1 MESTQN
7 WVLFLCENRFT
18 KTFEISNLAE
28 ILFTLA
34 QHQSMSDI
42 KSYEKELAFQAD
54 RRKATTEFIKIIS
67 DLWYDKA
74 IEVVLFKNQ
83 IIDKNVSDIINLHEY
98 AGEFVQKPISIF
110 DSVEILR
117 AINDLNLPPAK
128 LDIGKLTFEYHS
140 DVHNNLNVKA
150 FVIDKLKDAQ
160 TSEAVKPKDV
170 VLYGFGRIG
179 RLVARELMAKT
190 GRGSQLRLRAIV
202 VRGAINQEV
211 LEKRAALLKTDSV
224 HGQFAGTV
232 EVDANNNALLIN
244 GTTVRFINADK
255 PEDIDYTKYGIY
267 NALVIDNTGAFRDK
281 EALSRHLESKGANKV
296 LLTAPGKEV
305 PNIVHGVN
313 HKSFDPDK
321 TKIYSAASCTTNAI
335 TPVLKVIEDS
345 LGIKKGHLETIH
357 AYTNDQ
363 NLVDNMHS
371 KYRRGRAAAL
381 NMVITET
388 GAGPAVAKALP
399 SLKGK
404 LTSNAIRV
412 PVPNGSLAILHL
424 EVKNKTTVEGINT
437 ILKKYALEGDLV
449 EQIKY
454 SLSNELVSS
463 DIVGTSAPSIYDS
476 KATIVSPDGKSIVLY
491 IWYDN
496 EYGYSH
502 QVIRLAKYIAKVR
515 RYTYY

>member
-1 MESTQN
+1 
-7 WVLFLCENRFT
+7 
-18 KTFEISNLAE
+18 
-28 ILFTLA
+28 
-34 QHQSMSDI
+34 MSDI
-42 KSYEKELAFQAD
+42 QSYEKELAFQAD

-67 DLWYDKA
+67 DLWYDKS

-83 IIDKNVSDIINLHEY
+83 VIDRNVSDIINLHEY

-117 AINDLNLPPAK
+117 AINDIPLPPAK
-128 LDIGKLTFEYHS
+128 IDIGKLTYEYHS
-140 DVHNNLNVKA
+140 QDNGYHEVKS
-150 FVIDKLKDAQ
+150 FVIDKLKDAHSRKEIQ
-160 TSEAVKPKDV
+160 PRDV

-179 RLVARELMAKT
+179 RLLARELMAKT
-190 GRGSQLRLRAIV
+190 GKGNQLRLRAV
-202 VRGAINQEV
+202 VTRGDITQEI
-211 LEKRAALLKTDSV
+211 LEKRAALLRTDSV
-224 HGQFAGTV
+224 HGQFSGTV
-232 EVDANNNALLIN
+232 EVDVAKKALVIN
-244 GTTVRFINADK
+244 GTTVYLIPSDN
-255 PEDIDYTKYGIY
+255 PENIDYTAFGIN
-267 NALVIDNTGAFRDK
+267 NALIIDNSGAFRD
-281 EALSRHLESKGANKV
+281 ESALSRHLVAKGSSSV
-296 LLTAPGKEV
+296 LLTAPGKGV

-313 HKSFDPDK
+313 HSEYDPET
-321 TKIYSAASCTTNAI
+321 TKIFSAASCTTNAI

-363 NLVDNMHS
+363 NLVDNLHK

-388 GAGPAVAKALP
+388 GAGQAVAKALP
-399 SLKGK
+399 SLSGK

-412 PVPNGSLAILHL
+412 PVPNGSLAILNL
-424 EVKNKTTVEGINT
+424 EVKQKTSQEAVNT

-463 DIVGTSAPSIYDS
+463 DIVGTSAPAIYDS
-476 KATIVSPDGKSIVLY
+476 KATIVSGDGKNVVLY

-496 EYGYSH
+496 EYGYAH

>member
-1 MESTQN
+1 M
-7 WVLFLCENRFT
+7 
-18 KTFEISNLAE
+18 
-28 ILFTLA
+28 
-34 QHQSMSDI
+34 

-74 IEVVLFKNQ
+74 IEIVLFKNQ
-83 IIDKNVSDIINLHEY
+83 VIDKNVSDIINLHEY
-98 AGEFVQKPISIF
+98 AVAFVQKPISIF

-117 AINDLNLPPAK
+117 AINDIPLPPAK
-128 LDIGKLTFEYHS
+128 IDIGKLTYEYHS
-140 DVHNNLNVKA
+140 QDNGYHDVKSFAL
-150 FVIDKLKDAQ
+150 DKLKDAQ
-160 TSEAVKPKDV
+160 KTKEIKPKDV

-179 RLVARELMAKT
+179 RLLARELMAKT
-190 GRGSQLRLRAIV
+190 GKGNQLRLRAIV
-202 VRGAINQEV
+202 TRGEITEEI
-211 LEKRAALLKTDSV
+211 LEKRAALLHTDSV
-224 HGQFAGTV
+224 HGQFSGTV
-232 EVDANNNALLIN
+232 EMDAEKKALAIN
-244 GTTVRFINADK
+244 GTTVYFISANQ

-281 EALSRHLESKGANKV
+281 VALSRHLKSKGCEEV
-296 LLTAPGKEV
+296 LLTAPGKGV

-313 HKSFDPDK
+313 HTEYDPEK
-321 TKIYSAASCTTNAI
+321 TKVFSAASCTTNAI

-345 LGIKKGHLETIH
+345 LGIEKGHLETIH

-363 NLVDNMHS
+363 NLVDNMHK

-388 GAGPAVAKALP
+388 GAGKAVAKALP
-399 SLKGK
+399 VLEGK

-412 PVPNGSLAILHL
+412 PVPNGSLAILNL
-424 EVKNKTTVEGINT
+424 EVKHKTSVKALST

-463 DIVGTSAPSIYDS
+463 DIIGTSAPSIYDS
-476 KATIVSPDGKSIVLY
+476 KATIVSPDGKNIILY
-491 IWYDN
+491 VWYDN

-515 RYTYY
+515 RFTYY

>member
-1 MESTQN
+1 
-7 WVLFLCENRFT
+7 
-18 KTFEISNLAE
+18 
-28 ILFTLA
+28 
-34 QHQSMSDI
+34 MSDI

-83 IIDKNVSDIINLHEY
+83 VIDNNVSDIINLHEY

-110 DSVEILR
+110 DSVELLR
-117 AINDLNLPPAK
+117 AINDISLPPSK
-128 LDIGKLTFEYHS
+128 LDIGKLTYEYHS
-140 DVHNNLNVKA
+140 QENSHLNVKA
-150 FVIDKLKDAQ
+150 FILDKLKDASQ
-160 TSEAVKPKDV
+160 NKGIKPKDV

-179 RLVARELMAKT
+179 RLLARELMAKT
-190 GRGSQLRLRAIV
+190 GKGNQLRLRAIV
-202 VRGAINQEV
+202 ARGVPSEKT
-211 LEKRAALLKTDSV
+211 LEKRAALLRTDSV
-224 HGQFAGTV
+224 HGQFHGTV
-232 EVDANNNALLIN
+232 EIDTEKNALIVNGSTVYIIN
-244 GTTVRFINADK
+244 TDK
-255 PEDIDYTKYGIY
+255 PEDVDYTKYGIY
-267 NALVIDNTGAFRDK
+267 NALVIDNSGAFRDEK
-281 EALSRHLESKGANKV
+281 ALSRHLAAKGVSRV
-296 LLTAPGKEV
+296 LLTAPGKGV

-313 HKSFDPDK
+313 QKEFNPDT
-321 TKIYSAASCTTNAI
+321 TKVYSAASCTTNAI

-363 NLVDNMHS
+363 NLVDNMHE

-388 GAGPAVAKALP
+388 GAGQAVAKALP

-412 PVPNGSLAILHL
+412 PVPNGSLAILNL
-424 EVKNKTTVEGINT
+424 EVKNKTSVDAVNT

-463 DIVGTSAPSIYDS
+463 DIVGTSAPCIYDS
-476 KATIVSPDGKSIVLY
+476 KATLVSGDGKNIVLY
-491 IWYDN
+491 VWYDN